1 MYGITVSE
9 KFEIRLLEVKKKQQ
23 QKCESAIKIFKM
35 TRI

>member
-23 QKCESAIKIFKM
+23 QKCDSAIYQDFQND
-35 TRI
+35 